1 MDDPHAARPAA
12 RRVPAGS
19 RARRRAALRAAS
31 GAGLG
36 LCVGALA
43 RAVAPLRTMGG
54 LLGGVLG
61 GVLGGMLGGAA
72 QHAGAAAGPGAEL
85 GTSGEG
91 EETLAVPGAALRLEF
106 LEGFDAGLRAATRDA
121 LRSSALA
128 VAAYFG
134 GRFPVPAA
142 RVRLVAIEGHGVHA
156 GRTYNEPDLNIS
168 LHVGVSTSAA
178 EFRADW
184 VMVHEML
191 HLAIPDVP
199 RAQLWFH
206 EGIATYAE
214 GVARG
219 HAGLEAPLEVWHEW
233 RVGMPKGLPAADDRG
248 LDRTPTW
255 GRTYWGGALFCLLA
269 DIRIRERSAL
279 KLGLGQALQGV
290 IAAGGSYAVAWPLA
304 RTLAVADAAI
314 GQDTLAELHAAWA
327 ETPVRVDLPAL
338 WASLGV
344 GDAFDDAAPRAAVRR
359 AILS

>member
-1 MDDPHAARPAA
+1 MDDPRSARPAPRHA
-12 RRVPAGS
+12 LAPAG
-19 RARRRAALRAAS
+19 RGQRRAALRAAAGGS
-31 GAGLG
+31 LGLGLGALVRALAPVHVLAGVLAGVVGAVPRPAAAATEPGAGL
-36 LCVGALA
+36 AS
-43 RAVAPLRTMGG
+43 P
-54 LLGGVLG
+54 
-61 GVLGGMLGGAA
+61 
-72 QHAGAAAGPGAEL
+72 
-85 GTSGEG
+85 GEG
-91 EETLAVPGAALRLEF
+91 EETLAVAGAALRLEF
-106 LEGFDAGLRAATRDA
+106 LEGFDAGLRAATRAA
-121 LRSSALA
+121 LRNSALA

-142 RVRLVAIEGHGVHA
+142 RVRLVAIEGRGVHA

-168 LHVGVSTSAA
+168 LHVGVSTSA
-178 EFRADW
+178 EGFRADW

-199 RAQLWFH
+199 RSQLWFH

-219 HAGLEAPLEVWHEW
+219 QAGLEAPLEVWHEW
-233 RVGMPKGLPAADDRG
+233 RVGMPKGLPAEDDRG
-248 LDRTPTW
+248 IDRTPTW

-269 DIRIRERSAL
+269 DIRIRERSRL
-279 KLGLGQALQGV
+279 RLGLAHALQGV

-344 GDAFDDAAPRAAVRR
+344 GDVFDDAAPRAAVRR
-359 AILS
+359 AILA